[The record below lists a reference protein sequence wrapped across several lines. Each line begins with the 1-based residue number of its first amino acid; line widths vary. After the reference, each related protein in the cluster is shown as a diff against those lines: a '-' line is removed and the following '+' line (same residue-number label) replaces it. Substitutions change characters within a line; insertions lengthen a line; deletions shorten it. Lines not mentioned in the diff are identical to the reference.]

1 MNADVFMHQRD
12 VLRTYSVP

>member
-1 MNADVFMHQRD
+1 MIADVFMHQRD